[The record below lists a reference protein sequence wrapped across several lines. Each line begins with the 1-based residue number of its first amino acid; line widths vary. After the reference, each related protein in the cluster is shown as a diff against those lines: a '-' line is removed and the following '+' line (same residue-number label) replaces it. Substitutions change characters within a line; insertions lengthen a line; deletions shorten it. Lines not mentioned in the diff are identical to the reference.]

1 MTRYRRWNELL
12 ELLAA
17 AGQLQVEETAK
28 ALGVSE
34 ATVRRDLDE
43 LARQQMLTRIRGGAV
58 AQGVTYDLPLRYK
71 SERHPSEKQRIA
83 AVAAG
88 LVRPGQIT
96 GLNGGTTTTEVAR
109 ALATR
114 SDLNS
119 QVPSPAV
126 TVVTNALNIA
136 TELAVR
142 QHIKIVTTGGVARPQ
157 SYELTGP
164 LATGVLEQV
173 ALDVA
178 ILGVDGIDAV
188 AGATAHHEGEASIN
202 RLMARQAARVVIAA
216 DSSKVGRRAFARI
229 CTAREIDV
237 LVTDAGIAAEDAA
250 RLEDAGVDVVTA

>member
-12 ELLAA
+12 ELLAVT
-17 AGQLQVEETAK
+17 GQLQVEEAAK
-28 ALGVSE
+28 AVGVSE

-43 LARQQMLTRIRGGAV
+43 LASQQMLTRIRGGAV

-88 LVRPGQIT
+88 LVRPGQVT

-114 SDLNS
+114 PDLNS
-119 QVPSPAV
+119 QVPPPAL

-142 QHIKIVTTGGVARPQ
+142 QHIKIVATGGVARPQ

-173 ALDVA
+173 TLDVA

-229 CTAREIDV
+229 CTAGEIDV
-237 LVTDAGIAAEDAA
+237 LVTDTGIAAEDAA